1 MCRKKLLMEFLCCN
15 RLTPKIG
22 FPWSEIRNISFND
35 RKFVIKPIDK
45 KAPDF
50 VFFAPRLRIN
60 KRILALCM
68 GNHELYMRRRKPDT
82 IEVQQMKAQ
91 AQEERRS
98 KMKEREKLQREIQ
111 AREMA
116 ERKQQEYADRLKSM
130 QEEMERRQRELLE
143 AQETIRRL
151 EEQLRQLQKAK
162 EELEVSQK
170 ELHNMMK
177 RLEEAKEM
185 EMAEKIKLEEE
196 IRAKQVEVQ
205 RIAEEVQRKD
215 DETRRLQE
223 EVEDARRRQEEA
235 AAALIAATTTPQHQH
250 VNEGDHV
257 INLICRLV
265 LGSWRVSP
273 LIRLPIYLFRSLF
286 LILLS
291 FSIQDE
297 GEDEDDDTPNGDIS
311 AGKDLISESDINSIR
326 DPVEDRLT
334 LAEKNERL
342 QNQLKVRFL
351 FLFSKRIFLFFKF
364 TYLFDLFGRC

>member
-1 MCRKKLLMEFLCCN
+1 M
-15 RLTPKIG
+15 TPKIG

-116 ERKQQEYADRLKSM
+116 ERKQQEYAERLKSM

-162 EELEVSQK
+162 EELELSQK
-170 ELHNMMK
+170 ELHAMMK

-185 EMAEKIKLEEE
+185 EAFEKMKLEEE
-196 IRAKQVEVQ
+196 IRAKQEEVQ
-205 RIAEEVQRKD
+205 RIADEVQRKD
-215 DETRRLQE
+215 DETRRLQT
-223 EVEDARRRQEEA
+223 EVEEARRRQEEA

-250 VNEGDHV
+250 VNEGDQVRCVSFYTSTKPKLKNSSLNRHHHILHV
-257 INLICRLV
+257 CSSGGGLVRTLLRYYYCFMFSISFWLLSNRMKEMTMTHPMVTWVAGAIWYLRVNCRTLSAIRSKI
-265 LGSWRVSP
+265 GR
-273 LIRLPIYLFRSLF
+273 RLPRRMSVFRTSSRYVILF
-286 LILLS
+286 LWPLLP
-291 FSIQDE
+291 FMVV
-297 GEDEDDDTPNGDIS
+297 P
-311 AGKDLISESDINSIR
+311 
-326 DPVEDRLT
+326 
-334 LAEKNERL
+334 
-342 QNQLKVRFL
+342 F
-351 FLFSKRIFLFFKF
+351 
-364 TYLFDLFGRC
+364 